1 MTPSPTITFF
11 AFGPGFG
18 LPEVSPF
25 CTKTEV
31 QLKMAGLPYRKEMAK
46 PEDSPKGQLPY
57 IDDNGERIADS
68 HFIRAYIERKYGFDL
83 DDGLDAA
90 QRAQA
95 WAVERMLE
103 NHFNSASGYARW
115 IVRENFDIGPAH
127 FFDDV
132 PEPMREKVREEVRGR
147 VANRLFE
154 VGIAR
159 HTPDEIVDLGDRS
172 LAALSVLARRQA
184 LSDGR
189 TPERCRRDDVR
200 GAGRHSDAVFR
211 VIPAAPGRE
220 LPKPRRLHR
229 AVDAAILSRTRLA
242 GRLGGVG
249 NSPSFRGARESGRTR
264 NPGAVTHGG
273 NYALSFF
280 FFFFCSM

>member
-1 MTPSPTITFF
+1 MTPASTITLF

-68 HFIRAYIERKYGFDL
+68 HFIRAHIERKYGIDFDE
-83 DDGLDAA
+83 GLDAA
-90 QRAQA
+90 ERAQA

-103 NHFNSASGYARW
+103 NHFNWASGYTRW
-115 IVRENFDIGPAH
+115 IIPANFEIGPAR

-132 PEPMREKVREEVRGR
+132 PEPMRAKVRDDVRGR

-154 VGIAR
+154 VGMAR
-159 HTPDEIVDLGDRS
+159 HTPDEIAELGDRS
-172 LAALSVLARRQA
+172 LMALSA
-184 LSDGR
+184 LLGDKPYLMG
-189 TPERCRRDDVR
+189 ERP
-200 GAGRHSDAVFR
+200 SS
-211 VIPAAPGRE
+211 
-220 LPKPRRLHR
+220 
-229 AVDAAILSRTRLA
+229 VDATMFGMLA
-242 GRLGGVG
+242 GILTPFFDSPLRRRAESYPNLVAYTARLMRQYYPEHVWQ
-249 NSPSFRGARESGRTR
+249 T
-264 NPGAVTHGG
+264 
-273 NYALSFF
+273 ALAA
-280 FFFFCSM
+280 